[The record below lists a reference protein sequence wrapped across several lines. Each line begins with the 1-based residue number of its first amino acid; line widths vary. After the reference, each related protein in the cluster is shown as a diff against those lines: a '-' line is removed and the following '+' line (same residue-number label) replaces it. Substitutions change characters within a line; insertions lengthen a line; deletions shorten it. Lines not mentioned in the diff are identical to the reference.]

1 MIWGGICYFHSADY
15 IVDDGAEENRLIVE
29 TSMGSIIRRLIYE
42 AHVSAKK
49 SIIDF
54 AAF

>member
-15 IVDDGAEENRLIVE
+15 IVDDGAEENRLISE
-29 TSMGSIIRRLIYE
+29 SSMRLIIQGLIYG

-49 SIIDF
+49 PIIDF
-54 AAF
+54 PVF